1 MASHSAKVA
10 IHALSSFEREVLRY
24 LVRGYTFREVARILG
39 LRVWKI
45 ERLHDSICRKL
56 DLRGRPT
63 VYEYAVAIGLV
74 ARNGKDSQK

>member
-1 MASHSAKVA
+1 MTSHSAKVA
-10 IHALSSFEREVLRY
+10 THSLSSFEREVLRY

-39 LRVWKI
+39 VRVWEI
-45 ERLHDSICRKL
+45 ERLHESICWKL

-74 ARNGKDSQK
+74 ARNGKEPQK